1 MDPVARIYDDN
12 SEYEWERLDRDPYH
26 TLEFTVVMHH
36 VRKYVP
42 PGSDILD
49 AGGGPGR
56 YAIQLCRDGHRI
68 TLLDL
73 SSGCIETARE
83 KFAAEPESVRNRL
96 SELMVGDVR
105 NLSRFGPDR
114 FDAALC
120 LDPLSYVI
128 KAAERE
134 QAISELIRVTK
145 PGGIVFIAVRGYLA
159 VLRTILDR
167 FSDDM
172 LKPLF
177 GTLVQ
182 SGDTDVGGVP
192 CHFFRADEIRRQAE
206 CCGLKTI
213 EMAGCEG
220 LSTGMIEATN
230 RIGQDAEKRGRW
242 TDLIV
247 KTSTEPA
254 VVDMAEHMLYIGQT
268 PGVD

>member
-1 MDPVARIYDDN
+1 MDPVAQIYDKN
-12 SEYEWERLDRDPYH
+12 SEYEWERLARDPYH

-36 VRKYVP
+36 VRKHVP

-56 YAIQLCRDGHRI
+56 YAIQLCRDAHRV

-73 SSGCIETARE
+73 SSGCIEAARK
-83 KFAAEPESVRNRL
+83 KFAGEPETVRSRL
-96 SELMVGDVR
+96 PELAVGDVR
-105 NLSRFGPDR
+105 DLSRFGSDR
-114 FDAALC
+114 FDGVLC

-134 QAISELIRVTK
+134 QAISELIRVAK

-167 FSDDM
+167 FSGDL

-177 GTLVQ
+177 ETLLKN
-182 SGDTDVGGVP
+182 GDTDVGGVP
-192 CHFFRADEIRRQAE
+192 CHFFRADEIRKQAE
-206 CCGLKTI
+206 CCGLETI

-220 LSTGMIEATN
+220 LSSGMIEATN
-230 RIGQDAEKRGRW
+230 LIGQDAAKWERW
-242 TDLIV
+242 TDLIAQ
-247 KTSTEPA
+247 TSAEPA
-254 VVDMAEHMLYIGQT
+254 VVDMAEHILYIGRV
-268 PGVD
+268 PGD